1 LARPIDQMEATAHAH
16 HHHHELPTEGRAL
29 TAVAL
34 SATLHCLTGCAI
46 GEVTGMM
53 IGTAL
58 GFSDLATIALA
69 VALAFLFGYTLTSFP
84 LLRAGLALGAV
95 IPIALASDT
104 LSIAVMEIVDNGI
117 MLAVPG
123 AMEAGIDELL
133 FWGSLSVALV
143 IAGVIALPVNRSL
156 IARGKGHTAVHR
168 TGIHGGP
175 DSRIVGAVA
184 VLAAIFGSVVLVA
197 EALDSESAGHGEMGG
212 EVAATGDHANEEAT
226 MDGHQGAAGDAA
238 DAVRGLAVSENG
250 MGLELARTQI
260 RPGTPTEL
268 RFTITDPSGE
278 AVRDFELEHERRMHL
293 ILVRRD
299 LTGFQH
305 LHPRMDAD
313 GTWSTT
319 LEVPEAGSYRVFADF
334 KRGGE
339 AATLAADLAVDGE
352 VEWRQLPA
360 PAATAR
366 ADGAYE
372 VELANGTSTAGQ
384 ERELAFSVSR
394 DGEPVAVE
402 PYLGAN
408 GHLVAL
414 REGDLAFLHVH
425 PTSDAEHGGEADAAE
440 HGGEGKVIRFMTQ
453 FPSDGRYRLF
463 LQFKHEGDVRT
474 AAFTHEVEG

>member
-1 LARPIDQMEATAHAH
+1 
-16 HHHHELPTEGRAL
+16 
-29 TAVAL
+29 
-34 SATLHCLTGCAI
+34 
-46 GEVTGMM
+46 
-53 IGTAL
+53 
-58 GFSDLATIALA
+58 
-69 VALAFLFGYTLTSFP
+69 
-84 LLRAGLALGAV
+84 
-95 IPIALASDT
+95 
-104 LSIAVMEIVDNGI
+104 VMEIVDNGI

-268 RFTITDPSGE
+268 RFRITDPSGE

-293 ILVRRD
+293 IVVRRD
-299 LTGFQH
+299 GSGFQH
-305 LHPRMDAD
+305 LHPELGAD
-313 GTWSTT
+313 GTWRTPVAFDAPGT
-319 LEVPEAGSYRVFADF
+319 YRAFADF
-334 KRGGE
+334 SLGGE
-339 AATLAADLAVDGE
+339 PLTLGHDLAVSGGDFE
-352 VEWRQLPA
+352 ARPFPA
-360 PAATAR
+360 PEPVDST
-366 ADGAYE
+366 GPYE
-372 VELANGTSTAGQ
+372 VELHGGELSAGGTSS
-384 ERELAFSVSR
+384 LAFAVSE
-394 DGEPVAVE
+394 DGEPVTDIQ
-402 PYLGAN
+402 PYLGAR

-414 REGDLAFLHVH
+414 REGDLAYLHVH
-425 PTSDAEHGGEADAAE
+425 PVQGHDGEIAFAAA
-440 HGGEGKVIRFMTQ
+440 
-453 FPSDGRYRLF
+453 FPSAGRYRLY
-463 LQFKHEGDVRT
+463 LQFKHRGEVRT
-474 AAFTHEVEG
+474 AEYTVEVGR